1 MSQPELDSEAELEFL
16 EAEQARELELQEL
29 ELQLVASQGTLT
41 DWLARKVLWQASEN
55 RLALDPPHQGSR
67 SADLPKPCLNTS
79 KYLSFK
85 TRPSKCV

>member
-1 MSQPELDSEAELEFL
+1 MSQPEAELEL
-16 EAEQARELELQEL
+16 VEAEQARELELQL
-29 ELQLVASQGTLT
+29 LASQGTLT

-67 SADLPKPCLNTS
+67 SRPAKTMS

-85 TRPSKCV
+85 TRLDVSKMSKFCLKID